1 MRGIFFDEGTARDVE
16 RRLRADGFAVTVARE
31 PFAGEDDDEDHPWA
45 VVTDAPGI
53 VLEILVDQFDGWLDD
68 EDASTPVAP
77 PAGPAPLPD
86 APKRHHRFRDDPPG
100 D

>member
-1 MRGIFFDEGTARDVE
+1 MRGIFFDEAAARDVE
-16 RRLRADGFAVTVARE
+16 RQLRADGYVVSVARE

-53 VLEILVDQFDGWLDD
+53 VLEILIDQHDGWLDD
-68 EDASTPVAP
+68 EAPADPPVAP
-77 PAGPAPLPD
+77 RPAPLPD
-86 APKRHHRFRDDPPG
+86 APKRHHRFREDPPG